1 MAAFLSTAPMCAAN
15 NCSSA
20 SFNFS
25 TASVYSGAS
34 GCSSSSSAAPSWSS
48 SWSSSEPP
56 ASSSMSSCSAA
67 PPPPPAEAR
76 AFTSMG
82 STTFLSAPALSFTRS
97 AYRSVLMVWSADQ
110 AAGLTAATIT
120 VMAFFEVKDAF
131 STCVS
136 FDARNDTCCPSV
148 CMARMHSLR
157 ASKLLLISAPSVR
170 SCRLWLLVSCPRSL
184 PARSTTD
191 SIPTSGCVASASP
204 GGCKKIWMMLWLRLE
219 VSLASVLLV
228 VRRAMASS
236 RHPSSSAAVVTATFD
251 SPTMSTSPFGPSITS
266 SRSRLFRRS

>member
-120 VMAFFEVKDAF
+120 VMAFFEVNDAF

-157 ASKLLLISAPSVR
+157 ASKLLLISADSVR
-170 SCRLWLLVSCPRSL
+170 SWRLWLFVSCPRSL
-184 PARSTTD
+184 PARSTKLSFPSSFPVPALLSVTWQM
-191 SIPTSGCVASASP
+191 A
-204 GGCKKIWMMLWLRLE
+204 WLRLL
-219 VSLASVLLV
+219 VSLVSVACVVLLPFPLSTC
-228 VRRAMASS
+228 ANSSPADPTQNSS
-236 RHPSSSAAVVTATFD
+236 RPE
-251 SPTMSTSPFGPSITS
+251 M
-266 SRSRLFRRS
+266 